1 MIYNQ
6 KKKSTFPDCWKWEC
20 CLTWAWQAMYVS
32 CGARTDCVSLS
43 CVGVPLYL
51 SVAYIYR
58 KEVYLVHSWKDWRMW
73 CWHLLGSGQ
82 SLIAE
87 GVTVVENEFS
97 WVPVHSRG
105 EILIC
110 NTCINSFMRMEL
122 DLITSPRPYFW
133 VVCYYSTTI
142 LGIILYNIWALGNK
156 YNRNSKPRSKSD
168 ICIFQ

>member
-1 MIYNQ
+1 MAGHVCKLWGQN
-6 KKKSTFPDCWKWEC
+6 
-20 CLTWAWQAMYVS
+20 
-32 CGARTDCVSLS
+32 CVSLS
-43 CVGVPLYL
+43 CVGIPLYL

-122 DLITSPRPYFW
+122 DLITSPRPYFL
-133 VVCYYSTTI
+133 VVCYYSTAI

-168 ICIFQ
+168 ICIFQQLKFLRNMIQV